1 MTTKQEKIAK
11 PAEADEESYLP
22 LTPDQLAELEKRRQ
36 EAIAQDADRARAY
49 RDRVRGVAAPT
60 EIAGD

>member
-11 PAEADEESYLP
+11 SADADEEFLP
-22 LTPDQLAELEKRRQ
+22 LTAEQLAELEKKRQ
-36 EAIAQDADRARAY
+36 EAIAQDAELARAY
-49 RDRVRGVAAPT
+49 RDRVRGLAAPT